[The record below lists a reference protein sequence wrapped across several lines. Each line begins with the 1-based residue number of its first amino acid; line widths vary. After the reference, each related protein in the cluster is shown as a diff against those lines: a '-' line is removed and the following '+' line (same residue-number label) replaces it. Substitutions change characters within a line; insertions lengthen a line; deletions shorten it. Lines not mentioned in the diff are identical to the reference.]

1 MNGRS
6 TSAFG
11 TATGARSL
19 ESAVAAGE
27 TIPRGGLG
35 LGLRL
40 GLLTTLV
47 VVGVMAA
54 LSGVQLA
61 MEIQAELRGR
71 EAQLRAS
78 LAPLVADLRT
88 ARTRDDATEVFHRFH
103 VSYVGQGHLDHQ
115 VAMVD
120 ASGRLIMGT
129 RGRVVPG
136 QGEPLTAAV
145 PLVAPA
151 FGAEP
156 VTLVVTEDGSEFALS
171 GRQRW
176 QAWAFHVSVTALLTL
191 ALLFV
196 VIRREVTGPIDR
208 LLYGIRKME
217 RGYWDDMPDPGGA
230 REIRWL
236 GWRFRMVGQELN
248 HTVEHLVAAQRRAYA
263 EGRNAQPCVV
273 EDTEGGNPQ
282 GSTLAPRH
290 GAPVTLRYLQSQLEL
305 LRGATPDAPDTRI
318 LARLM
323 LDRHAAEAERLG
335 EPGLRM
341 LIEDAAARVLDPGG
355 FSDISQRIEAE
366 SPRLEALVR
375 ARAEHLRGALATR
388 QVSVVEIHHR
398 IKHPAGIWKKMREK
412 GLAFAQVHDL
422 VGLRIVTPT
431 EADCYQ
437 ALGTVHDLYK
447 PIVGRFKDYIA
458 RPKANGY
465 RSLHLSVR
473 DPDGA
478 VFEVQI
484 RSLAMHRHAE
494 QGLAAHAEYKAAIT
508 VDGDPPTPWR
518 RLLAAFGFRRA
529 SKSK

>member
-1 MNGRS
+1 MNRQS
-6 TSAFG
+6 TSRFG
-11 TATGARSL
+11 AAAGPHSL
-19 ESAVAAGE
+19 ESTVTAGE

-54 LSGVQLA
+54 FSGVQLA
-61 MEIQAELRGR
+61 MEMQAELRGR

-88 ARTRDDATEVFHRFH
+88 ARTRDDATEAFNRFH
-103 VSYVGQGHLDHQ
+103 VSYVGQGHPDHQ

-120 ASGRLIMGT
+120 GSGRLIMGT
-129 RGRVVPG
+129 RGSVVPG
-136 QGEPLTAAV
+136 QGEALTAAV

-151 FGAEP
+151 FGTGP

-176 QAWAFHVSVTALLTL
+176 RAWAFHIGVTALLTL
-191 ALLFV
+191 VLLFV

-236 GWRFRMVGQELN
+236 GWRFRMLGQELN

-263 EGRNAQPCVV
+263 KHRNAQPYVV
-273 EDTEGGNPQ
+273 EDTGGNPQ
-282 GSTLAPRH
+282 GSTLAPRR
-290 GAPVTLRYLQSQLEL
+290 GAAVTLRYLESQLEL
-305 LRGATPDAPDTRI
+305 LRSARPDAPDTRT

-323 LDRHAAEAERLG
+323 LERHAAEAESLG
-335 EPGLRM
+335 DLGLRM
-341 LIEDAAARVLDPGG
+341 LIEDAVARVLDPAG
-355 FSDISQRIEAE
+355 FSHISQRIEAE
-366 SPRLEALVR
+366 SARLEALVR
-375 ARAEHLRGALATR
+375 ARAEHLRRALAMR
-388 QVSVVEIHHR
+388 QVPVVEIQHR

-422 VGLRIVTPT
+422 VGLRIITPT

-458 RPKANGY
+458 RPKPNGY
-465 RSLHLSVR
+465 RSLHLSVC

-478 VFEVQI
+478 IFEVQI
-484 RSLAMHRHAE
+484 RSVAMHRHAE
-494 QGLAAHAEYKAAIT
+494 QGSAAHAEYKAAVP
-508 VDGDPPTPWR
+508 VDGSPANPWQ
-518 RLLAAFGFRRA
+518 RLLAAFGFHGA
-529 SKSK
+529 STMK